1 MKAEE
6 RDAIILVRCSQTK
19 PYKEPA
25 NADVRGTP
33 AFLLEATKVQD
44 AREALRKF
52 PSCYK
57 RPVGPTAHTYAQ
69 SWAAK
74 LVFNAH

>member
-1 MKAEE
+1 MSHRKTLLFLSGAA
-6 RDAIILVRCSQTK
+6 RQSQ
-19 PYKEPA
+19 KEPA
-25 NADVRGTP
+25 NADVRGTL

-44 AREALRKF
+44 APEALRKF

-57 RPVGPTAHTYAQ
+57 RPVGPTAHTYVQ

-74 LVFNAH
+74 LVFSVH